1 MRSVSLS
8 IVCFLALTLFSN
20 CKQQAIKP
28 SQVTV
33 VSTLAGAGT
42 RDSGVGNNEDGMG
55 SSAFF
60 SSPNA
65 VAVDAAGTVYVA
77 DDRRIKKI
85 SPSGL
90 VTTIAGDGSYGTAD
104 GQGTS
109 ATFYAANAITVD
121 GSGNLYV
128 VDDQRIRK
136 ITPSGLVST
145 LAGSGDHGS
154 ADGTGA
160 NASFNYP
167 GNIVAD
173 ALGNLYVADTQ
184 NNEIRKISPSGVV
197 STFAGSTS
205 AGFTDGTLADAR
217 FSGPIGLA
225 MDASGNLYVGD
236 SYNNAIRKISASGV
250 VSTITTSNQIG
261 NIYGISVDRNGNI
274 YAANNVTNQILRWS
288 PSGQMSI
295 IAGSGTPGDADGPA
309 SKATFNG
316 ALDVAASASNAL
328 FVADTHNFKIRKIST
343 PGN

>member
-1 MRSVSLS
+1 MRSVFLF
-8 IVCFLALTLFSN
+8 IVCFLALTLFST
-20 CKQQAIKP
+20 CKRQSEKPAQA
-28 SQVTV
+28 TM
-33 VSTLAGAGT
+33 VSTLAGSGQ
-42 RDSGVGNNEDGMG
+42 RDSGVGNSEDGVG
-55 SSAFF
+55 ANAFF
-60 SSPNA
+60 ANPNA
-65 VAVDAAGTVYVA
+65 LTVDAAGNVYVA
-77 DDRRIKKI
+77 DDRRIRKI
-85 SPSGL
+85 TPSGL

-109 ATFYAANAITVD
+109 ATFFAANAITVD
-121 GSGNLYV
+121 GGGNLYI

-136 ITPSGLVST
+136 ITPSGLVTT

-154 ADGTGA
+154 ADGTGV

-205 AGFTDGTLADAR
+205 AGFTDGALADAR

-236 SYNNAIRKISASGV
+236 SYNNAIRKINTSGV

-261 NIYGISVDRNGNI
+261 NIYGISVDRKGNI

-288 PSGQMSI
+288 PLGKMSI
-295 IAGSGTPGDADGPA
+295 IAGVGMPGDKDGPA
-309 SKATFNG
+309 STASFNG
-316 ALDVAASASNAL
+316 ALDVAVSASNTL
-328 FVADTHNFKIRKIST
+328 FVADTQNLKIRKIT
-343 PGN
+343 NPAN